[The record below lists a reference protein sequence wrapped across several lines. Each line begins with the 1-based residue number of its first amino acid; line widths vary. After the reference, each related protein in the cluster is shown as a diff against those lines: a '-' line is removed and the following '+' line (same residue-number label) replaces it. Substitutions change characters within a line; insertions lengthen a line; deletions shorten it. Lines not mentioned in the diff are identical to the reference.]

1 MTDSQ
6 SNLIDRYQQY
16 RTRRFLANESQTSSW
31 LPGWRTQKRRRIL
44 VGALLAIFVAMLAVG
59 VTCHFGV
66 EWAPLLW
73 LPVCLVFMPV
83 WVALRVASGRQD
95 DAPEAVLDEFEIDQR
110 NGARSIGFAVMQ
122 SLGLI
127 AAIYL
132 IFGAVITNGD
142 NGDMVYAGGIFTLM
156 AVLIG
161 GCTPAMILAWT
172 RPDPDVDDLS

>member
-1 MTDSQ
+1 MA
-6 SNLIDRYQQY
+6 
-16 RTRRFLANESQTSSW
+16 TRLAYPEAQTH
-31 LPGWRTQKRRRIL
+31 PRRRIAGDL
-44 VGALLAIFVAMLAVG
+44 RRDARGRRGLPLRCRVGTVAVA
-59 VTCHFGV
+59 
-66 EWAPLLW
+66 AR
-73 LPVCLVFMPV
+73 LPGIHAGLGC
-83 WVALRVASGRQD
+83 VAGASGRQD

-127 AAIYL
+127 AACYL

-172 RPDPDVDDLS
+172 RPDPDVDDIS